1 MLRVLLADDQTWLRS
16 AMRLLLEQDPEIEII
31 GEAAEVRSLLAK
43 AFTLQPDLVLL
54 DWELPGL
61 TSAGVGQRVL
71 RTLHKVA
78 PHICVIALSG
88 LPNAGE
94 SALAAGAEFFVSK
107 ADPPEALL
115 ATLQAVKS
123 ALYGATPPRPAA

>member
-1 MLRVLLADDQTWLRS
+1 MLRVLLADDQSWLRS

-31 GEAAEVRSLLAK
+31 GEAVEVRSLLAK
-43 AFTLQPDLVLL
+43 VFTAQPDLVLL

-61 TSAGVGQRVL
+61 TSADVGLRVL

-78 PHICVIALSG
+78 PHVRIIALSG
-88 LPNAGE
+88 LPNAGGN
-94 SALAAGAEFFVSK
+94 ALAAGAEFFVSK

-115 ATLQAVKS
+115 AALQAVKS
-123 ALYGATPPRPAA
+123 AIQKTRPA